1 MGDAS
6 LVAAED
12 EATPLGEG
20 TQRDSSE
27 MATESVYLIAG
38 LSRQSERDRWKAEKG
53 DVS

>member
-20 TQRDSSE
+20 TQSDSLE
-27 MATESVYLIAG
+27 MATESIYLITG
-38 LSRQSERDRWKAEKG
+38 LSRQSERDRRKAEQG
-53 DVS
+53 DVR